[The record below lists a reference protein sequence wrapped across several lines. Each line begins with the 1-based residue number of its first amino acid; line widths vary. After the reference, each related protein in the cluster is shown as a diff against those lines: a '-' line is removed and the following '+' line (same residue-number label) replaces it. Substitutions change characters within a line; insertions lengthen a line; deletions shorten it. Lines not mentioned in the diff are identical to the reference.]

1 MATIDLLR
9 SLGADAVEHFGGS
22 LLEHLVRVHD
32 LLGSWDQPEDVRL
45 AGLCHAAYGT
55 DGFPVALLPLDDRA
69 TLRAEVGAAAER
81 LVHDYGTCD
90 RRATYA
96 RLGARPL
103 PMTSRLT
110 GETRDLTDA
119 AAAAFAA
126 VTIAN
131 ELDVVRHAG
140 PVPVVEITALT
151 RALAPYAPT
160 PAHHALA
167 ALAAL
172 PAAEEPE
179 RGGTPP
185 A

>member
-1 MATIDLLR
+1 MAAIDLLR

-32 LLGSWDQPEDVRL
+32 LLDAWDQPEDVRL

-69 TLRAEVGAAAER
+69 TLQAEIGVDAEH

-96 RLGARPL
+96 RLGDRPL
-103 PMTSRLT
+103 RMTSRVT
-110 GETRDLTDA
+110 GGSRDLSDA
-119 AAAAFAA
+119 DAAAFAA

-140 PVPVVEITALT
+140 PAPVVEITALT

-160 PAHHALA
+160 PADHALTALA
-167 ALAAL
+167 ALAA
-172 PAAEEPE
+172 P
-179 RGGTPP
+179 
-185 A
+185 